1 MAKVKFVNAV
11 KYRGVRYPAHTP
23 FTVDDADIESLVS
36 KGAIIIEPPASAED
50 SNEPIP
56 SNNSEKDFDRMKI
69 DELKAYAAE
78 NNIDISGLEKKAEIL
93 NAIKASE
100 IPDK

>member
-1 MAKVKFVNAV
+1 MAKVKFVNTV

-23 FTVDDADIESLVS
+23 FTVDDADIDALVS
-36 KGAIIIEPPASAED
+36 KGAIVIESPAPAED
-50 SNEPIP
+50 PNETNP
-56 SNNSEKDFDRMKI
+56 SNDAKKDFDHMKI

-78 NNIDISGLEKKAEIL
+78 NNIDINGLEKKAEIL

>member
-1 MAKVKFVNAV
+1 MAKVKFVNTV

-23 FTVDDADIESLVS
+23 FTVDDADVESLVS
-36 KGAIIIEPPASAED
+36 KGAIVTESPASAED
-50 SNEPIP
+50 SNETNP
-56 SNNSEKDFDRMKI
+56 SNDAEKDFDRMKI